1 MMNQQDLDV
10 LRSLAEQIVETASSP
25 VMSSRRKAWYR
36 MNALQSEQ
44 PMVLVSPE
52 GAWKEIRE
60 LTPIQCSDPV
70 ACEFEWQL
78 RQRLRQ
84 ASFEDDMPVEAD
96 FVLGYEI
103 EPDTWGVKIER
114 RHSGME
120 GGAYKP
126 IPPLTDLSRDLA
138 KLHFRTLRWK
148 KNVYEQKK
156 EMAEKAFGDLLKIVP
171 APGYCF
177 WTCGMTCNVIDLI
190 GMEELMIGMYDQPE
204 NIHALMQFLTEDLEQ
219 YLDQLERENLLW
231 YNNGSNLVGSG
242 HCGLTD
248 ELPSAE
254 HPVGNVTTAALWGLA
269 ESQETVGISPEMFAE
284 FIWPYQKRLLQ
295 RFGLAYYGC
304 CEPVN
309 ERLASI
315 REAGNLRAISVS
327 PWADV
332 EQCARE
338 LQKQYVLCHKVN
350 PSYIC
355 LNFNEK
361 EIRRELRS
369 RLDICKG
376 LNNVFVLKDTH
387 TVHHEPERFNR
398 WVEIVR
404 EEFRA

>member
-1 MMNQQDLDV
+1 MNQQDRDI
-10 LRSLAEQIVETASSP
+10 LRTLAEKIVEKASSP
-25 VMSSRRKAWYR
+25 EMSARREAWYR
-36 MNALQSEQ
+36 MNALRSER

-52 GAWKEIRE
+52 GAWKEIQE

-70 ACEFEWQL
+70 AREFEWQF
-78 RQRLRQ
+78 RQRLWLV
-84 ASFEDDMPVEAD
+84 SFQDDMPVEAD
-96 FVLGYEI
+96 FSLGYEM
-103 EPDTWGVKIER
+103 EPDTWGVKIEK

-120 GGAYKP
+120 GGAYKS
-126 IPPLTDLSRDLA
+126 IPPLTDLSRDLK
-138 KLHFRTLRWK
+138 KLHFRTLLWKNDVYEWK
-148 KNVYEQKK
+148 KEL
-156 EMAEKAFGDLLKIVP
+156 AETAFGDLLKIVP

-190 GMEELMIGMYDQPE
+190 GMEEMMIGMYDQPE
-204 NIHALMQFLTEDLEQ
+204 NIHALMRFLADDLEQ
-219 YLDQLERENLLW
+219 YLNQLESAGLLW

-242 HCGLTD
+242 HCGLTR

-254 HPVGNVTTAALWGLA
+254 QPLPKVTTAALWGLA

-295 RFGLAYYGC
+295 RFGLGYYGC

-309 ERLASI
+309 ERLHSI
-315 REAGNLRAISVS
+315 REAGNLRAVSVS

-332 EQCARE
+332 EQCANE
-338 LQKQYVLCHKVN
+338 LQEKYVLCHKVN

-355 LNFNEK
+355 LNFNEI
-361 EIRRELRS
+361 EIRRELRR
-369 RLDICKG
+369 RLDVCRG

-387 TVHHEPERFNR
+387 TVHHEPDRFKR
-398 WVEIVR
+398 WVEIAR

>member
-1 MMNQQDLDV
+1 M
-10 LRSLAEQIVETASSP
+10 
-25 VMSSRRKAWYR
+25 
-36 MNALQSEQ
+36 
-44 PMVLVSPE
+44 
-52 GAWKEIRE
+52 
-60 LTPIQCSDPV
+60 
-70 ACEFEWQL
+70 
-78 RQRLRQ
+78 
-84 ASFEDDMPVEAD
+84 
-96 FVLGYEI
+96 
-103 EPDTWGVKIER
+103 KIEK

-126 IPPLTDLSRDLA
+126 IPPLTDLSRDLK

-148 KNVYEQKK
+148 KDVYEWKK
-156 EMAEKAFGDLLKIVP
+156 ELAETAFGDLLKIVP

-190 GMEELMIGMYDQPE
+190 GMEEMMIGMYDQPE
-204 NIHALMQFLTEDLEQ
+204 NIHALMRFLADDLEQ
-219 YLDQLERENLLW
+219 YLNQLESAGLLW

-242 HCGLTD
+242 HCGLTR

-254 HPVGNVTTAALWGLA
+254 QPVPKVTTAALWGLA

-295 RFGLAYYGC
+295 RFGLGYYGC

-309 ERLASI
+309 ERLHSI
-315 REAGNLRAISVS
+315 REAGNLRAVSVS

-332 EQCARE
+332 EQCANE
-338 LQKQYVLCHKVN
+338 LQEKYVLCHKVN

-355 LNFNEK
+355 LNFNEI
-361 EIRRELRS
+361 EIRRELRR
-369 RLDICKG
+369 RLDVCRG

-387 TVHHEPERFNR
+387 TVHHEPDRFKR
-398 WVEIVR
+398 WVEIAR

>member
-1 MMNQQDLDV
+1 MNQQDRDI
-10 LRSLAEQIVETASSP
+10 LRTLAEKIVEKASSP
-25 VMSSRRKAWYR
+25 EMSARREAWYR
-36 MNALQSEQ
+36 MNALRSER

-52 GAWKEIRE
+52 GAWKEIQE

-70 ACEFEWQL
+70 AREFEWQF
-78 RQRLRQ
+78 RQRLWLV
-84 ASFEDDMPVEAD
+84 SFQDDMPVEAD
-96 FVLGYEI
+96 FSLGYEM
-103 EPDTWGVKIER
+103 EPDTWGVKIEK

-126 IPPLTDLSRDLA
+126 IPPLTDLSRDLK
-138 KLHFRTLRWK
+138 KLHFRTLLWKNDVYEWK
-148 KNVYEQKK
+148 KEL
-156 EMAEKAFGDLLKIVP
+156 AETAFGDLLKIVP

-190 GMEELMIGMYDQPE
+190 GMEEMMIGMYDQPE
-204 NIHALMQFLTEDLEQ
+204 NIHALMRFLADDLEQ
-219 YLDQLERENLLW
+219 YLNQLESAGLLW

-242 HCGLTD
+242 HCGLTR

-254 HPVGNVTTAALWGLA
+254 QPVPKVTTAALWGLA

-295 RFGLAYYGC
+295 RFGLGYYGC

-309 ERLASI
+309 ERLHSI
-315 REAGNLRAISVS
+315 REAGNLRAVSVS

-332 EQCARE
+332 EQCANELRE
-338 LQKQYVLCHKVN
+338 KYVLCHKVN

-355 LNFNEK
+355 LNFNEI
-361 EIRRELRS
+361 EIRRELRR
-369 RLDICKG
+369 RLDVCRG

-387 TVHHEPERFNR
+387 TVHHEPDRFKR
-398 WVEIVR
+398 WVEIAR